1 MLKLLLNNKGIKNA
15 EDASKCSVKLNKER
29 NAITSISFKVFS
41 DSACFSNLFPKI
53 TKVSFY
59 DTREPAVLKFEG
71 TLRTKVDRMDSDG
84 KCYAECTAVHFI
96 DVLHS
101 TSVVGFRMWSGNWST
116 TSGLDARTAITK
128 LIDYHNSVTPDEMH
142 IGVKFD
148 NRLATYVGTSVDY
161 ISAGTTYE
169 AIMANINRND
179 WDYKPVYE
187 DGMWKMSISADYGVI
202 SRQHVIVGVNM
213 KDVSRSVDATD
224 IVTRII
230 PIGGEGYVP
239 FAKLNPT
246 MDLAAGV
253 IGIGDQP
260 WAKTGPVTLYGFQK
274 ADPPYR
280 NIGEEANN
288 YIANPDLEKK
298 YTPVTRVVEY
308 SDIVCEIADDNI
320 TADET
325 SLYTE
330 AQRKLY
336 DRCKADVVA
345 LTDMIEG
352 YETTAFDLSK
362 AGYDFKHFELFDIC
376 HIVNNQ
382 LEINTWLQIIAI
394 EIDYERPMESKL
406 TFGKIGRSLA
416 RQLAR
421 SGKTTNQKI
430 ADNSHKANETLNQRT
445 GGLNFRRLSS
455 SEYED
460 ITNKN
465 DNTLYTVDDAGVDTA
480 SLYIGEKKISGGG
493 SGTTVENAA
502 ILTDD
507 TFSDYAVDNE
517 LIVNLEPDG
526 HIYYGLDTGQVGM
539 CIVQGRYCVWG
550 GSTNY
555 TPTYTDGVWKIFGSE
570 ELYETLINNIDKLS
584 SQWGNYD
591 PEHPELGGGWL
602 FQANSTPTTTYPQN
616 TKQVMIEVYNA
627 SKSGSGVAYNARLKL
642 RHFVND
648 PPVGD
653 KWWEETMTHSRPTS
667 QYSEVTLSPNIK
679 SGDGT
684 TVFKDRLT
692 DLVIV
697 PVIRSYSSELTYG
710 SGGTKVDTPYGYAHI
725 HGFLLLA
732 QDGSN
737 GWGATITTGTTYWYQ
752 DDLGCV
758 PLISEAE
765 KAFLLG
771 ITKKTEPIPGA

>member
-29 NAITSISFKVFS
+29 NAITSISFRIFS

-59 DTREPAVLKFEG
+59 DTSEPEVLKFEG

-169 AIMANINRND
+169 AIMANINQNG

-336 DRCKADVVA
+336 DRCKADVIA

-394 EIDYERPMESKL
+394 EIDYEKPMESKL

-421 SGKTTNQKI
+421 SGKTTSQKI

-480 SLYIGEKKISGGG
+480 SLYIGEKRISGGG
-493 SGTTVENAA
+493 ASTTVENAA

-517 LIVNLEPDG
+517 LIVDLEPDG

-550 GSTNY
+550 VSGGKVTYNDGVWTIFGSTN
-555 TPTYTDGVWKIFGSE
+555 
-570 ELYETLINNIDKLS
+570 LYNTIIQNIDKLS
-584 SQWGNYD
+584 SQHGNYD
-591 PEHPELGGGWL
+591 ENHPELGGGWL
-602 FQANSTPTTTYPQN
+602 FNGVSNKSYPERCKQLEYRIGTATRSAQGISYSANIFIRNYLNDAPTGN
-616 TKQVMIEVYNA
+616 
-627 SKSGSGVAYNARLKL
+627 
-642 RHFVND
+642 
-648 PPVGD
+648 
-653 KWWEETMTHSRPTS
+653 WWEEDLTHTTPTS
-667 QYSEVTLSPNIK
+667 YPTREHSAQPRGPMN
-679 SGDGT
+679 T
-684 TVFKDRLT
+684 TYFQDRLT
-692 DLVIV
+692 DVVMV
-697 PVIRSYSSELTYG
+697 PVVASYNPNTSYG
-710 SGGTKVDTPYGYAHI
+710 GLQTPYGYVDI
-725 HGFLLLA
+725 IGMLIFA

-737 GWGATITTGTTYWYQ
+737 GWGASYIEYTASLGIS
-752 DDLGCV
+752 DLHMPYT

>member
-59 DTREPAVLKFEG
+59 DTREPEVLKFEG

-169 AIMANINRND
+169 AIMANINQNG

-336 DRCKADVVA
+336 DRCKADVIA

-394 EIDYERPMESKL
+394 EIDYEKPMESKL

-421 SGKTTNQKI
+421 SGKTTSQKI

-480 SLYIGEKKISGGG
+480 SLYIGEKRISGGG
-493 SGTTVENAA
+493 AATTVETATV
-502 ILTDD
+502 LTDA
-507 TFSDYAVDNE
+507 TFSDFVIEEELMVDVVPPNR
-517 LIVNLEPDG
+517 
-526 HIYYGLDTGQVGM
+526 IYYGAHPSL
-539 CIVQGRYCVWG
+539 CIVQGHYCLMSG
-550 GSTNY
+550 GGISYDTE
-555 TPTYTDGVWKIFGSE
+555 TGKWTIGGIDGVYEKIIENKDKFGTQIGTQE
-570 ELYETLINNIDKLS
+570 
-584 SQWGNYD
+584 
-591 PEHPELGGGWL
+591 GGGWL
-602 FQANSTPTTTYPQN
+602 YHGSPTIAYPTKYGCISCEIYHIENLSNGIRIQTLARRWTADTVEPSGNWWESEMTWGTLVESSTTGGYYNQYLKAPDNSMYWTSTPKDIFIVPCVSFYN
-616 TKQVMIEVYNA
+616 TPT
-627 SKSGSGVAYNARLKL
+627 SGSQSKRK
-642 RHFVND
+642 H
-648 PPVGD
+648 
-653 KWWEETMTHSRPTS
+653 
-667 QYSEVTLSPNIK
+667 
-679 SGDGT
+679 
-684 TVFKDRLT
+684 
-692 DLVIV
+692 
-697 PVIRSYSSELTYG
+697 
-710 SGGTKVDTPYGYAHI
+710 PYGYIVMKNYIVFASADGI
-725 HGFLLLA
+725 NYGVTQLMNTSNDQLLFA
-732 QDGSN
+732 C
-737 GWGATITTGTTYWYQ
+737 GA
-752 DDLGCV
+752 
-758 PLISEAE
+758 LISEAE
-765 KAFLLG
+765 NAFTLG
-771 ITKKTEPIPGA
+771 ISKRSEPIIDGGGG